1 MIRRPPR
8 STLFP
13 YTTLFRSSESG
24 TGQAS
29 HPIRPLAC
37 LQSAVFLINSRSGLF
52 SAASN
57 SYSPSE
63 AYLIP
68 KLRYHFAEF
77 LYPSSLKHLG
87 ILFLPTCVGLGYGCH
102 NLKLRGFSWKQSIN
116 HFVSVETRHHVSVLK
131 TRICLSLQPT
141 RLNTHPTVCWPSFL
155 RPPIAIMISTGSLDR
170 KSVV

>member
-1 MIRRPPR
+1 M
-8 STLFP
+8 L
-13 YTTLFRSSESG
+13 
-24 TGQAS
+24 
-29 HPIRPLAC
+29 
-37 LQSAVFLINSRSGLF
+37 NSRSGLF

-57 SYSPSE
+57 SYTPSE

-116 HFVSVETRHHVSVLK
+116 HFVSVETRHHVSVLE
-131 TRICLSLQPT
+131 TRICLSPQPT

-155 RPPIAIMISTGSLDR
+155 RPPIAIMISTGILTCFPSTTRFRLALGAD
-170 KSVV
+170 SPCAD

>member
-1 MIRRPPR
+1 M
-8 STLFP
+8 
-13 YTTLFRSSESG
+13 
-24 TGQAS
+24 
-29 HPIRPLAC
+29 
-37 LQSAVFLINSRSGLF
+37 INSRSGLF

-116 HFVSVETRHHVSVLK
+116 HFVSVETRHHVSVLE
-131 TRICLSLQPT
+131 TRICLSPQPT

-155 RPPIAIMISTGSLDR
+155 RPPIAIMISTGILTCFPSATRFRLTLGAD
-170 KSVV
+170 SPCAD